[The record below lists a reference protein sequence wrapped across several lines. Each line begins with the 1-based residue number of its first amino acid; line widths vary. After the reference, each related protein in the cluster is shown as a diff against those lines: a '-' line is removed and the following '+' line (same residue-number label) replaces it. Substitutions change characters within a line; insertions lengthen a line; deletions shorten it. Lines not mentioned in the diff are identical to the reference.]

1 MAADRLALIDRE
13 LLLRII
19 GKNKASPP
27 ENPVLREIDTVE
39 NEIEKIN
46 SVNHPDPILALN
58 RVNHLISARN
68 AHVEDYEN
76 KPTRP
81 PIEVVGVGT
90 GGETP
95 PPTGSGVVDD
105 GATTGWIRKT
115 LNAAPPRLQRVM
127 GNLLDHIKASE
138 RLGWNQ
144 RGELLLDGQSVRGTN
159 ILDLVHAVIRP
170 RKARAPPGTGDFIA
184 ALTEINTPI
193 ELIPNAPVLVAKA
206 RALIAAAKAGVVDP
220 TPSTSTPATGRP
232 SRKPTRKPKTGP
244 KTGPK
249 TAGGL
254 PKTAGGHPKKPKS
267 KHPNTLDKS
276 VRPKYR
282 ADATSTGSSS
292 DERAVSDTT
301 VITPSSQVW
310 ATPEW
315 RGRSR
320 TPHSRDTLRGTR
332 NRRTSSSVPRNRLTS
347 RRPLKLLKT
356 PTNWEKFTDK

>member
-27 ENPVLREIDTVE
+27 ENPVLREIDSVE

-46 SVNHPDPILALN
+46 SANHPDPILALN

-76 KPTRP
+76 KPARP
-81 PIEVVGVGT
+81 PIEVVGLGGGGGGGADAGT
-90 GGETP
+90 G
-95 PPTGSGVVDD
+95 TGGVVDD

-115 LNAAPPRLQRVM
+115 LNAAPPRFQRVV

-144 RGELLLDGQSVRGTN
+144 RGELLLDGRPVRGSN

-193 ELIPNAPVLVAKA
+193 ELIPNAPVLVSKA
-206 RALIAAAKAGVVDP
+206 RA
-220 TPSTSTPATGRP
+220 
-232 SRKPTRKPKTGP
+232 
-244 KTGPK
+244 
-249 TAGGL
+249 
-254 PKTAGGHPKKPKS
+254 
-267 KHPNTLDKS
+267 
-276 VRPKYR
+276 
-282 ADATSTGSSS
+282 
-292 DERAVSDTT
+292 
-301 VITPSSQVW
+301 
-310 ATPEW
+310 
-315 RGRSR
+315 
-320 TPHSRDTLRGTR
+320 
-332 NRRTSSSVPRNRLTS
+332 RL
-347 RRPLKLLKT
+347 
-356 PTNWEKFTDK
+356 